1 MIDPDLENKEIEE
14 FRAKG
19 EKVIHREITLF
30 AYNNNIKQLQ
40 LVHMTGLRKEFVS
53 VFTSGEY
60 LEFYNILSEDNKIQI
75 YKWYLRFLKY
85 PSIYREAYLLAA
97 TPRKCRFKFH
107 KEHLE
112 VIIFKCFIFFM
123 ANIKNIKK

>member
-53 VFTSGEY
+53 LFTSGEY
-60 LEFYNILSEDNKIQI
+60 FEFYNPLSEDN
-75 YKWYLRFLKY
+75 
-85 PSIYREAYLLAA
+85 
-97 TPRKCRFKFH
+97 
-107 KEHLE
+107 
-112 VIIFKCFIFFM
+112 
-123 ANIKNIKK
+123 